1 MKNSYGGQA
10 LIEGVMMCGK
20 KTIAMAVRKSNGE
33 ISCEL
38 ESKTSIS
45 DKYPFLKWPFVR
57 GSVNLVESM
66 VMGFKALTY
75 SANESAES
83 EEEELSKG
91 EMVLSVVLA
100 IVMGVGLFFVLPAV
114 LAHLTKAYITS
125 SAMQNILEGIIRVAI
140 FVIYI
145 VAISRMKEIARVFQ
159 YHGAEHKTIHAYE
172 AGVDLTPENC
182 QKFTTLHPRCGTSFM
197 FIVMVISIF
206 VFSLLGVENFWWR
219 VTSRVILLPVVAGVS
234 YEFLKFT
241 GRHIDNPIV
250 RALSW
255 PGMMLQKLTTKEPDD
270 EMIEVAIVSLKAV
283 REKEEGPETVSEEQ
297 LSGTGLIIESAH

>member
-1 MKNSYGGQA
+1 MKKNSYGGQA
-10 LIEGVMMCGK
+10 LIEGVMMRGN
-20 KTIAMAVRKSNGE
+20 KTIAMAVRKGDGQ
-33 ISCEL
+33 ISCEI
-38 ESKTSIS
+38 EEAKSIS
-45 DKYPFLKWPFVR
+45 DKYKFLKWPFIR

-66 VMGFKALTY
+66 IVGFRALTY

-83 EEEELSKG
+83 EEEELTAG
-91 EMVLSVVLA
+91 EMTFSVVLA

-114 LAHLTKAYITS
+114 LAHLTKAFVTT
-125 SAMQNILEGIIRVAI
+125 SAMQNILEGVIRVGI

-172 AGVDLTPENC
+172 AGVELTPENC
-182 QKFTTLHPRCGTSFM
+182 QKFTTIHPRCGTSFM

-219 VTSRVILLPVVAGVS
+219 ILSRIVLLPVVAGVS

-241 GRHIDNPIV
+241 GRHISNPV
-250 RALSW
+250 VKVLSW
-255 PGMMLQKLTTKEPDD
+255 PGLMLQKLTTKEPDD
-270 EMIEVAIVSLKAV
+270 EMIEVAIVSLQTVKDI
-283 REKEEGPETVSEEQ
+283 EEGV
-297 LSGTGLIIESAH
+297 AA